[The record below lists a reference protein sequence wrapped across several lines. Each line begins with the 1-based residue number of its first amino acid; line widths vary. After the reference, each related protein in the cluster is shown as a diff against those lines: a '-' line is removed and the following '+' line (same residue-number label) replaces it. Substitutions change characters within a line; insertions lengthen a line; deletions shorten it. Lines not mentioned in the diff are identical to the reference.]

1 VENGGG
7 AKKWRI
13 LSKEEGHRWDVG
25 AAVVEGLEGEEGDVT
40 ATSQFLSQSD
50 EARERGTATMSTE

>member
-1 VENGGG
+1 M
-7 AKKWRI
+7 
-13 LSKEEGHRWDVG
+13 G
-25 AAVVEGLEGEEGDVT
+25 AAVVEDLEGEEGDVT